1 MPAAI
6 MIRVTPENYEQW
18 IKEHDGCRS
27 ARSEYG
33 MTDGPV
39 YKDVNDGK
47 SVLVHMDCEDLERA
61 KQWFADQRFKEAV
74 VRAGKVTRH
83 VFFAQPKPN

>member
-1 MPAAI
+1 MRAAI

-18 IKEHDGCRS
+18 IREHNGCEP
-27 ARSEYG
+27 ARREYG

-39 YKDVNDGK
+39 YRDAADGK
-47 SVLVHMDCEDLERA
+47 SVLVQLDCEDLERA
-61 KQWFADQRFKEAV
+61 KQWFTDQRFKDAV

-83 VFFAQPKPN
+83 VYFAQPRQ